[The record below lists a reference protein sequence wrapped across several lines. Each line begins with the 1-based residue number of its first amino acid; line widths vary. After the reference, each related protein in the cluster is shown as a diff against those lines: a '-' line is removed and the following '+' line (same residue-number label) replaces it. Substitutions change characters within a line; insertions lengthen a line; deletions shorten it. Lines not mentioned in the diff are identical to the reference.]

1 MNNKNTPRP
10 QLRLVAAGLL
20 LAAVPSL
27 VNDWIH
33 IPDFVRGILVGVGI
47 GLEIIGLI
55 RMSRRRKAGAA

>member
-10 QLRLVAAGLL
+10 ELRLIAAGLL
-20 LAAVPSL
+20 LAAVPFL
-27 VNDWIH
+27 VNEWIH